1 MNFIFVSPHF
11 PTNYF
16 HFCEQLAQNGVN
28 VLGIG
33 DSPYDQLQPGLKGA
47 LTEYYRVGNMENYD
61 EMYKAVAYFAFKYGP
76 IDWLESNNE
85 YWLRRDA
92 ELRTAFNITTG
103 FPADVRMARSEMHP
117 ESHPHILEV
126 LRKSEMKRFYAL
138 AGVPTCRF
146 ILSSEGLEEALDFA
160 EKVGYP
166 LFCRPNIR
174 NERLEVF
181 DIHCESELVAF
192 FQNLGNDTEYIIEPY
207 VTGTIWTYDAIVDA
221 EGQPLVESNGVFPP
235 MADVVNDRLDL
246 TYYVPQNMNPELR
259 DAGRRVIRAY
269 GARSRFVHLEFFRL
283 AFDHPE
289 LGHKDDFVGLEINMR
304 PGGGY
309 MPEMM
314 NYAQDIDVFK
324 IWAEMICGRMA
335 EESSE
340 AECGADNAAEKD
352 NGTASAAARTT
363 VFVGR
368 RDDISYAHSHD
379 EVMSRFRS
387 QICMTER
394 VPDILS
400 DATCNQ
406 AYIARF
412 DTPETMH
419 EYLEF
424 IMARKAE

>member
-1 MNFIFVSPHF
+1 MNFIFISPHF
-11 PTNYF
+11 PTDYW
-16 HFCEQLAQNGVN
+16 HFCSHLAQQGVN

-47 LTEYYRVGNMENYD
+47 LTEYYRVGSMENYE

-92 ELRTAFNITTG
+92 ELRTAFHITTG
-103 FPADVRMARSEMHP
+103 FPADIRMARSEVFP
-117 ESHPHILEV
+117 DSHPHIMEV
-126 LRKSEMKRFYAL
+126 LRKSDMKRYYAL

-146 ILSSEGLEEALDFA
+146 VLSSEGLDEALAFA
-160 EKVGYP
+160 EKVEYP
-166 LFCRPNIR
+166 LFCRPNVR

-181 DIHCESELVAF
+181 DIHSEAELVAF
-192 FQNLGNDTEYIIEPY
+192 FEGLGKDVEYIIEPY
-207 VTGTIWTYDAIVDA
+207 VTGSIWTYDAIIDA

-235 MADVVNDRLDL
+235 MADVVNEHQDL
-246 TYYVPQNMNPELR
+246 TYYVPQTMNPELR
-259 DAGRRVIRAY
+259 DAGRSVVAAY

-289 LGHKDDFVGLEINMR
+289 LGKKDDFVGLEINMR

-309 MPEMM
+309 MPEMI
-314 NYAQDIDVFK
+314 NYTHDIDVFK
-324 IWAEMICGRMA
+324 IWAEMICGRLA
-335 EESSE
+335 NANEIDQQIANSDTES
-340 AECGADNAAEKD
+340 
-352 NGTASAAARTT
+352 ARTT

-368 RDDISYAHSHD
+368 RDDIAYAHSHD
-379 EVMSRFRS
+379 EVMSHFHHH
-387 QICMTER
+387 ICMTER
-394 VPDILS
+394 VPEVLS

-412 DTPETMH
+412 DDSDTMQ
-419 EYLEF
+419 EYLNF
-424 IMARKAE
+424 IMARNE